1 LFWRA
6 RVVWDVSN
14 FDLKQ
19 RCVFGR
25 AFNLGI
31 DQATIHIRTKQ
42 QSSHSIDQPTISHE
56 LISRPTQFIDIFH
69 PSNTQHTTQQV
80 SVHAPTAARISIA
93 IASHHKRP

>member
-1 LFWRA
+1 MRNTATRKLFWRA

-42 QSSHSIDQPTISHE
+42 QSSHSIDQGLLQLIRWLLDPTIH
-56 LISRPTQFIDIFH
+56 
-69 PSNTQHTTQQV
+69 
-80 SVHAPTAARISIA
+80 
-93 IASHHKRP
+93 